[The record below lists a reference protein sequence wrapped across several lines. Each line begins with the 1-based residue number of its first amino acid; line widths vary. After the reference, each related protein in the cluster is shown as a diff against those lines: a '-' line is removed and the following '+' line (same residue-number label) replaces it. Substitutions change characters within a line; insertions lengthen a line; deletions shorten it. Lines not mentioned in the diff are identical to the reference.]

1 MHLARTFAAV
11 FAAGALTLTGCAGDD
26 LADDS
31 ASDPETSA
39 AADKGSLTLAG
50 QNFPEATL
58 VASMYEQ
65 LLEDAGYTVE
75 TKLVDS
81 RDAYMPTFPG
91 DVDIVP
97 EYVGGIV
104 NFLNTQA
111 NGAEAKPFEA
121 GDGEQLASDGASLL
135 EEAGIELLDLSP
147 ATDANAFFVTQE
159 FSEAEGVTTLSDLE
173 GQSVTLAAAPDC
185 EGRLDCEGGLSDE
198 YGIDVTEV
206 LPLGYASDQT
216 YQSVLDGE
224 SELGETSTTDGT
236 LESQGLVILEDDK
249 QIQPAQNL
257 VPAVSADFLADN
269 PDVADILNPLMAALT
284 TEGLT
289 ELNGR
294 MAVDRE
300 TAEDVAADF
309 LSRAGPALTRLTVS
323 CFRRSPRSWRGPC
336 RLLADVSASKRQH
349 PRWSGDSHTS
359 CGRSPSAAGSTVAT
373 SSTRCGTSSRHAP
386 LATSCTRSAG
396 PSRPATQVISS
407 AASERRSCSTSQPQS
422 RCTGGSPLCTSE
434 RCPQISSTPARSS
447 RHHSSLA
454 PGISRK

>member
-1 MHLARTFAAV
+1 MHLARTLAAV
-11 FAAGALTLTGCAGDD
+11 LAAGALTLSGCAGDD
-26 LADDS
+26 LSDDS
-31 ASDPETSA
+31 ASDATTSEGG
-39 AADKGSLTLAG
+39 DKGSITLAG

-65 LLEDAGYTVE
+65 LLEDAGYTVD

-111 NGAEAKPFEA
+111 NGADAEPFEA

-147 ATDANAFFVTQE
+147 ATDTNAFFVTQE
-159 FSEAEGVTTLSDLE
+159 FSEAEGVTALSDLE

-185 EGRLDCEGGLSDE
+185 EGRLDCEGGLTGE

-206 LPLGYASDQT
+206 LPLGFASDQT

-224 SELGETSTTDGT
+224 SELGLTSTTDGT

-300 TAEDVAADF
+300 KPEDVAADF
-309 LSRAGPALTRLTVS
+309 LAEEG
-323 CFRRSPRSWRGPC
+323 
-336 RLLADVSASKRQH
+336 LL
-349 PRWSGDSHTS
+349 
-359 CGRSPSAAGSTVAT
+359 
-373 SSTRCGTSSRHAP
+373 
-386 LATSCTRSAG
+386 
-396 PSRPATQVISS
+396 
-407 AASERRSCSTSQPQS
+407 
-422 RCTGGSPLCTSE
+422 
-434 RCPQISSTPARSS
+434 
-447 RHHSSLA
+447 
-454 PGISRK
+454 